1 MKLVLVIPARLKS
14 SRLKNKVIIPIL
26 SLPMIEHVRRRAILS
41 RSFNKIYVASSDK
54 VILKLIKKNNGNVVK
69 TQNKHISGTSRV
81 GEAIKKIQCTHV
93 AILFADE
100 PLIDPKI
107 LSKFSKIISK
117 DKLTDI
123 WNMTT
128 NIKNHNEM
136 KDKSIVKCLV
146 NKKNEIIEFDRF
158 FKDYK
163 KKIANLKIL
172 KSVGIFCFKK
182 KILLKLL
189 KIKSNRRE
197 RILKIEQIKYLDNK
211 FKIRS
216 INLNFNY
223 FSINNNNE
231 LIKCLSLFKKD
242 YYQRKI
248 YKRTTQ
254 IFNE

>member
-1 MKLVLVIPARLKS
+1 M
-14 SRLKNKVIIPIL
+14 
-26 SLPMIEHVRRRAILS
+26 
-41 RSFNKIYVASSDK
+41 F
-54 VILKLIKKNNGNVVK
+54 
-69 TQNKHISGTSRV
+69 Q
-81 GEAIKKIQCTHV
+81 
-93 AILFADE
+93 
-100 PLIDPKI
+100 
-107 LSKFSKIISK
+107 
-117 DKLTDI
+117 
-123 WNMTT
+123 
-128 NIKNHNEM
+128 
-136 KDKSIVKCLV
+136 
-146 NKKNEIIEFDRF
+146 
-158 FKDYK
+158 
-163 KKIANLKIL
+163 
-172 KSVGIFCFKK
+172 K

>member
-1 MKLVLVIPARLKS
+1 MKLVLVIPARLNS

-41 RSFNKIYVASSDK
+41 GSFNKIYVASSDK
-54 VILKLIKKNNGNVVK
+54 VILKLIKKNNGNIVK
-69 TQNKHISGTSRV
+69 TQKKHISGTSRV
-81 GEAIKKIQCTHV
+81 GEAIKKIKCTHV

-107 LSKFSKIISK
+107 LNKFSKVISK
-117 DKLTDI
+117 DNKTDI

-128 NIKNHNEM
+128 NIKNRNEI

-146 NKKNEIIEFDRF
+146 NKKNDIIEFDRF

-163 KKIANLKIL
+163 QKRTNLKIL

-189 KIKSNRRE
+189 KIKSNQRE
-197 RILKIEQIKYLDNK
+197 RKLKIEQIKYIDNN
-211 FKIRS
+211 FRVRS
-216 INLNFNY
+216 INFNFN
-223 FSINNNNE
+223 
-231 LIKCLSLFKKD
+231 
-242 YYQRKI
+242 
-248 YKRTTQ
+248 
-254 IFNE
+254 